1 MTDTFASFQPGL
13 SDVASRHFA
22 ITPSDTTNLAIRPR
36 ALYCTVAGNAVV
48 RDEAGVDVTYPLT
61 VGQILPF
68 RGVRI
73 LATNTTATVVGWH

>member
-1 MTDTFASFQPGL
+1 MADPFQTYQSGL
-13 SDVASRHFA
+13 SDVATRHFA
-22 ITPSDTTNLAIRPR
+22 ITPSNDADLAIRPR

-48 RDEAGVDVTYPLT
+48 RDAAGVDVTYPLV

-73 LATNTTATVVGWH
+73 LATNTTATVVGWY

>member
-1 MTDTFASFQPGL
+1 MDTFSTFEPGL

-22 ITPSDTTNLAIRPR
+22 ITPSDDDDLAIRPR
-36 ALYCTVAGNAVV
+36 GLYCTVAGNAVI
-48 RDEAGVDVTYPLT
+48 RDELGVDITYPLT

>member
-1 MTDTFASFQPGL
+1 MADPFQTFEPGL

-22 ITPSDTTNLAIRPR
+22 ITPSDDADLAIRPR
-36 ALYCTVAGNAVV
+36 ALYCTAAGNAVV
-48 RDEAGVDVTYPLT
+48 RDELGVDVTYPLT

-73 LATNTTATVVGWH
+73 LETTTATVVGWH